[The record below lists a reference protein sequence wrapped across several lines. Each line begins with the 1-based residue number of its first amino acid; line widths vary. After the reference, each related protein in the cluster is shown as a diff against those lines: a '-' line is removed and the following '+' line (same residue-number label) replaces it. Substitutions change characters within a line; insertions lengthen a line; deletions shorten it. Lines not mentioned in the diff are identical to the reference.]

1 MEIKVQLENGNENE
15 IQFINENK
23 RPFENWKEKS
33 IKITKIDK
41 LWTKK
46 KRFVRLR
53 DELTVKKASLES
65 VVRELLDPVSKILV
79 D

>member
-33 IKITKIDK
+33 IEITKIDK
-41 LWTKK
+41 WWTKK
-46 KRFVRLR
+46 KSGL
-53 DELTVKKASLES
+53 
-65 VVRELLDPVSKILV
+65 
-79 D
+79 